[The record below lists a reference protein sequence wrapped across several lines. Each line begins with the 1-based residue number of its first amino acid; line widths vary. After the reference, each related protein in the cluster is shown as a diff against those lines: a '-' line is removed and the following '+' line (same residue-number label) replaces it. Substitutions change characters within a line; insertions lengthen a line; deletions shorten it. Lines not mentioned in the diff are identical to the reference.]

1 MDTPETNID
10 RLLKARAEID
20 EQLRQHK
27 TNTAVLFTDVV
38 ASTKY
43 FDRYGDTAGFAMV
56 DRLAQ
61 LGASTVREFAGRVVK
76 TIGDSVMAEFSDALV
91 CVRAAIELQRKLYS
105 MNEKLP
111 KRDRLQLRIGINYGS
126 CFLQGGDLFGDAV
139 NVAARIT
146 KHTGPGQILISTSVH
161 RAIQQDPTVIC
172 SSLGQMDFKGKEE
185 KEEVFEVIWTDSRT
199 YANLRTSN
207 TVAVAR
213 GELISPGLKVEDLI
227 QKPEDLALIP
237 EQPSPTHHVP
247 PALTSRYD
255 IVRVIGEGGMGVVY
269 EARDRITDTI
279 VALKVIR
286 PELSA
291 REDLIERFKA
301 ELLSAR
307 KVTHKNVCR
316 VHEISRFEDVFA
328 ISMEFVEGGTLR
340 EILNRYGPLSV
351 RRTRDWVQQ
360 ICAGLQ
366 AAHEAGVIHRDLKP
380 ENILVTKDNVVKI
393 MDFGLA
399 HSIETKAT
407 QTGTFLGTPAYAAP
421 EQIRGEKTEAQA
433 DIYALGAILYEM
445 LTGSEVFH
453 ADSATAVLISHLHD
467 PPLAPRSIEPSI
479 PPFLEG
485 VILRC
490 LQKKP
495 ENRYASISDFEA
507 ALVEKPAG
515 EPKNLPERTPYLIR
529 SYCAGGD
536 GTGYLWLAVCWA
548 RFSSCA
554 IHTT

>member
-1 MDTPETNID
+1 
-10 RLLKARAEID
+10 
-20 EQLRQHK
+20 
-27 TNTAVLFTDVV
+27 
-38 ASTKY
+38 
-43 FDRYGDTAGFAMV
+43 
-56 DRLAQ
+56 
-61 LGASTVREFAGRVVK
+61 
-76 TIGDSVMAEFSDALV
+76 
-91 CVRAAIELQRKLYS
+91 
-105 MNEKLP
+105 
-111 KRDRLQLRIGINYGS
+111 
-126 CFLQGGDLFGDAV
+126 
-139 NVAARIT
+139 
-146 KHTGPGQILISTSVH
+146 
-161 RAIQQDPTVIC
+161 
-172 SSLGQMDFKGKEE
+172 
-185 KEEVFEVIWTDSRT
+185 
-199 YANLRTSN
+199 
-207 TVAVAR
+207 
-213 GELISPGLKVEDLI
+213 
-227 QKPEDLALIP
+227 
-237 EQPSPTHHVP
+237 
-247 PALTSRYD
+247 
-255 IVRVIGEGGMGVVY
+255 MGVVY

-316 VHEISRFEDVFA
+316 VHEISRFDDVFA
-328 ISMEFVEGGTLR
+328 ISMEYIEGETLR
-340 EILNRYGPLSV
+340 QILSRYGPLSV

-380 ENILVTKDNVVKI
+380 ENIVITKENVVKI

-445 LTGSEVFH
+445 LTGSDVFH

-467 PPLAPRSIEPSI
+467 PPLPPRSIEPSI

-495 ENRYASISDFEA
+495 ENRYASIGEFEGA
-507 ALVEKPAG
+507 IVERPSEEPKKSSGVDSLLDPELLRWRGLDWALVVCGLLGLFLFVRYSVYVVPDAG
-515 EPKNLPERTPYLIR
+515 ARLHVTLGVAEREAQRLVKMAGWGDTSA
-529 SYCAGGD
+529 SYSEASD
-536 GTGYLWLAVCWA
+536 SDSQDVN
-548 RFSSCA
+548 
-554 IHTT
+554 